1 LSRVTKAYLT
11 VWATATGEQV
21 VLKPGIVLE
30 DCHTVRLNTRSSS
43 YSMEFRVAGTGYRC
57 PLYEFQPRTEILAI
71 AEAPAGQ
78 AETVE
83 RARVRAETTPIAKAE

>member
-1 LSRVTKAYLT
+1 
-11 VWATATGEQV
+11 
-21 VLKPGIVLE
+21 
-30 DCHTVRLNTRSSS
+30 
-43 YSMEFRVAGTGYRC
+43 MEFRVAGTGYRC

-71 AEAPAGQ
+71 AEAPAGR